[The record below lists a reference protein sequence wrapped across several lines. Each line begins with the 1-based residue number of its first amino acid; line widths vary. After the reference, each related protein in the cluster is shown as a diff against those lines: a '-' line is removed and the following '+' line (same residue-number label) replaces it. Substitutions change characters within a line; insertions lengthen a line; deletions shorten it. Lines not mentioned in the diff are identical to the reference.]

1 MKKQTSPSPTSLLA
15 RTPTTEE
22 VLQRLAL
29 KANVSIAS
37 VRIFAK
43 ISAVEYSGLFSAQA
57 AQKAF
62 AQVKSS
68 S

>member
-1 MKKQTSPSPTSLLA
+1 
-15 RTPTTEE
+15 
-22 VLQRLAL
+22 LAL

-43 ISAVEYSGLFSAQA
+43 ISAVENSGLFSAQA

-68 S
+68 F